1 VVLEHVRRTGRVSA
15 EPCREGEIAVEPHD
29 CAGSAVHDVT
39 MFGSLSRPGEPQPPD
54 HQFNFSNSH
63 FTVVRKVAPSLHI
76 LGLADSDVDEPK
88 WKSTGHLARL
98 GRELIPEQTIIRIL
112 TCSSD
117 DTSRCCGN
125 TAWGGS
131 KMTSGSID
139 ITGDLLARSRADRV
153 ERKALRNQCVYA

>member
-1 VVLEHVRRTGRVSA
+1 MPGHDGVRSCNRQLRPWIVHA
-15 EPCREGEIAVEPHD
+15 PAVEPHD

-63 FTVVRKVAPSLHI
+63 FTVVRNVAPSLHI

-98 GRELIPEQTIIRIL
+98 GRELIPEQTIIRIFDVL
-112 TCSSD
+112 IRRHVS
-117 DTSRCCGN
+117 
-125 TAWGGS
+125 
-131 KMTSGSID
+131 
-139 ITGDLLARSRADRV
+139 LLWKYCLGRV
-153 ERKALRNQCVYA
+153 KD